1 MLGLAAAAA
10 CMPAQA
16 DWLNDLSLMPP
27 VSVTMQ
33 PRKLL
38 AEDPDAVLDAAELAL
53 AEDDVLA
60 AGALL
65 LAAISR
71 VAAPAAATVAAN
83 EVCLTFSSTGPIADA
98 HD

>member
-1 MLGLAAAAA
+1 
-10 CMPAQA
+10 
-16 DWLNDLSLMPP
+16 MPP

-33 PRKLL
+33 PVKLPV
-38 AEDPDAVLDAAELAL
+38 EDPVAVLDAAELAL
-53 AEDDVLA
+53 AEVDVLA

-65 LAAISR
+65 VLLALDVLLPHAAISK

-98 HD
+98 HA